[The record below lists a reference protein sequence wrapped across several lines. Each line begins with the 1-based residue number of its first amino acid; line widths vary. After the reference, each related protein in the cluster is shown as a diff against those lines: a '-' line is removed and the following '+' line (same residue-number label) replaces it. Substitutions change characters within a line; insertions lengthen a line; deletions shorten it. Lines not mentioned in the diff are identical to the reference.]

1 MPLFFAE
8 GGEVVR
14 RPGAGQLEAEAER
27 RVLFGHAFGLRAEA
41 VELRARDEEGE
52 TPLRNGAW
60 YPVLSSG
67 VTRAVLDVSG
77 QRVTVA
83 QDMLEVR
90 DKRPD
95 RFTVVYRTHD
105 DPNPARGT
113 RADVGRRYGV
123 CPRCAT
129 RVPFRG
135 GVIPSHA
142 TCNKCKHEGIV
153 AWWETG

>member
-1 MPLFFAE
+1 MPVPMDQILGWARVWFA
-8 GGEVVR
+8 VK
-14 RPGAGQLEAEAER
+14 
-27 RVLFGHAFGLRAEA
+27 
-41 VELRARDEEGE
+41 RDEESD
-52 TPLRNGAW
+52 TRLRNGAW

-77 QRVTVA
+77 ERVTVS
-83 QDMLEVR
+83 QEMLEVR

-95 RFTVVYRTHD
+95 RFTVVYRAYD

-135 GVIPSHA
+135 GVIPSVA
-142 TCNKCKHEGIV
+142 TCHKCKHEGVV